1 MIWNGVLKP
10 MHKSCNESW
19 IYKVRRG
26 RIAILISEGTEQ
38 LINDIRVNQFGFD
51 ISEEED
57 ERKNFKYS
65 YLPEVYRVLPPDQL
79 I

>member
-1 MIWNGVLKP
+1 MGCYGPCTSLV
-10 MHKSCNESW
+10 MSHKFTR
-19 IYKVRRG
+19 VRRG
-26 RIAILISEGTEQ
+26 RRAILVSEGIEQ

-57 ERKNFKYS
+57 YRKNFKCS